1 MVTEPADPQIDLWAD
16 TLEEELVEAEMD
28 PAQAKAFAR
37 AFQLAMSR
45 VMYQFATKA
54 DLIMVRDDLR
64 REIGALREEMQH
76 EIGGLRAE
84 IQREI
89 DQLRA
94 DIDRRFRVLYWI
106 LGVGFGG
113 MFALMAAILVR
124 L

>member
-1 MVTEPADPQIDLWAD
+1 
-16 TLEEELVEAEMD
+16 MD
-28 PAQAKAFAR
+28 APQAKAFAR
-37 AFQLAMSR
+37 AFQLGMTRAL
-45 VMYQFATKA
+45 QHCATKE
-54 DLIMVRDDLR
+54 DLR
-64 REIGALREEMQH
+64 YEMDKLRAEMHREIGSLRDEMHREIASVRGEIGALRDEVH
-76 EIGGLRAE
+76 
-84 IQREI
+84 REI

>member
-1 MVTEPADPQIDLWAD
+1 MVTEPADPQIDYWAD
-16 TLEEELVEAEMD
+16 DLNEELVEAGMD
-28 PAQAKAFAR
+28 PPQAKAFAR
-37 AFQLAMSR
+37 AFQLGMTRALQHC
-45 VMYQFATKA
+45 VTKE
-54 DLIMVRDDLR
+54 DLR
-64 REIGALREEMQH
+64 YEIDKLRAEMHREIGALRDEVH
-76 EIGGLRAE
+76 
-84 IQREI
+84 REI